1 MSSTKRKAVT
11 DDRPQKR
18 VKSAKPEAESKST
31 KSSAKPAKENRP
43 PKPESSERRGPVKSV
58 LQQEERSFPRG
69 GASVLTPIETK
80 QIQAQAEKD
89 VLFEQQTGEK
99 PVRDEDDDLFDD
111 AAEAPVKQKR
121 KARKEDDGEK
131 KVAATRIQGL
141 SYKTLVPGSIVL
153 GRVTGVTGK
162 DVAIALANNLTGYA
176 PITAVSERLNKR
188 ISDLLAEDVE
198 EDEDDDDSDVDLKK
212 LFFEG
217 QWLRA
222 KVTST
227 GHDSTDQKAKRH
239 IELSVDPVQV
249 NGGLEADSVVTH
261 SMLQASVR
269 SVEDHGVIMDLGLAT
284 DGVRGFIS
292 KKELGAAY
300 KLEELEEGQVMMCL
314 VTGKGSDGKVLK
326 LSPDA
331 ARFSAHIGNKQAPVV
346 TEAPIVDAYLP
357 GTAVEVLVTE
367 CSHGGVVGKLMGM
380 LNVTADL
387 VHSGVGE
394 DEDLSAKYKISS
406 KIKARIIWSLPGDDG
421 ARKLGV
427 SLLEILTTLPPPPD
441 KLPEN
446 ANPKLKALATSASQ
460 KFPNSATIEDAKVT
474 QVIQDRGIHLALP
487 SLTGQSGAT
496 AFAHISQVSDAR
508 VESLASTTGAFKVG
522 SSHKVRVLSFNPID
536 GLYYVSLKQSIL
548 DQAYMRLEDVAVG
561 EVVQGKVDRL
571 LLGGSK
577 GITGV
582 LVKLSDSITG
592 LVPEMHLSDAR
603 LEHPERKFRDGF
615 PITVRVLSI
624 DLDRRQI
631 RLTAKKSLVSDT
643 ESAIWSNYEA
653 LQPEMES
660 KGTIVNL
667 LDKGAVV
674 QFFGNVRAWLPVSEM
689 SEAYVERPDRHFRI
703 GQTVTARI
711 VSVSPETKEMKVS
724 CKTGGDIDD
733 EQHDAWEGVQGGQIV
748 PATVTEKTLDSVLVD
763 LENGIK
769 GVVRAAHLLDGSAA
783 KAESALKRIRVGQK
797 LTDLLVLNK
806 FTRSRQ
812 VMLTNKPDLIEDA
825 KKGALIRSFTDVK
838 KGNKVHGFVRSVT
851 PEGVYVEFANGTVGL
866 VLKTQLAPEMLGQA
880 AFGLRK
886 DQSVTPWVLNV
897 DAAKERFLLSLR
909 EQKLETPA
917 VAATASPSIADAP
930 ELANPVDPAL
940 KTTAD
945 LSLHTVTKAR
955 VASVKGT
962 QINVRLADNAHGRID
977 VSEAFDSWDDFK
989 NKKAPLQQFQP
1000 NDVLDVKILGIHD
1013 SRNHRFLPITHRQ
1026 NKNPVYELS
1035 AKKSRVEDGDNS
1047 LLGGLEGVSAGESHL
1062 AFVNNHGD
1070 DCVWV
1075 NLSPSV
1081 RGRIALMD
1089 LSDDVGMLNDLS
1101 KHFGI
1106 GSALKVKV
1114 KNVMSLSNRLDL
1126 TARLGDDAESVTFD
1140 TMTPGSVVAGRV
1152 TKVSENSV
1160 TVQLGDSI
1168 AGPVTLTELSDDF
1181 DQADPARYAKNEI
1194 VRVCVLDIDRPNKR
1208 VYLSLRAS
1216 KVLSST
1222 LPVKDPQFANI
1233 SALKAGD
1240 IVRGFVKH
1248 ISEKG
1253 IIASLSATVDA
1264 FIRVADLS
1272 DLYIKNWQSHLTLD
1286 QLVRGRIISVDPA
1299 SKHIQLSLKQ
1309 SQIDPNYVAP
1319 LQFNDIKTGMIVTG
1333 KVRKVE
1339 DYGAFVDLDNSQ
1351 PRLSGLCHRSEVAD
1365 KFVKDVRTLYEVG
1378 DVVKAKVLKVEK
1390 EGKKISLGLKARY
1403 FKDDGAESDDEEVKT
1418 NGHASDDDEEM
1429 EDATTGGVEL
1439 AAEIIGADNDE
1450 DMEDVVDL
1458 GAVRD
1463 MDDSEDDGVA
1473 VPADDDSEDEA
1484 VAKPTAGLSTTGFDW
1499 SGNTLSTT
1507 TEVDASDSEPDTTT
1521 PKKRKRTKPEIKV
1534 DLTADLDAHGP
1545 RSTSDFERQLLG
1557 QPNDSALWIQ
1567 YMAFQ
1572 LQLGEVQKARDLAE
1586 RALRTIHIRESDEK
1600 GNIWIALLNLEVEY
1614 GDEEKVDEVFKRA
1627 CQVQEPLSMHE
1638 KLASIYIDSGKHDK
1652 ADKIFERAVGNKSFR
1667 AVPEMWLNYATF
1679 LMSTHG
1685 KPDEARALLP
1695 RALQS
1700 IAKDE
1705 HRLLTAKFAGLEFR
1719 SAGGDAERGR
1729 TIFETLV
1736 GEWPKWTQGWDM
1748 WVDLER
1754 ACIAEDK
1761 PEAVERCRKLFERMS
1776 AVKMKKRRA
1785 KFVFKRWLEFEEKEG
1800 AERDVERVKGVAKK
1814 WVEDEAARQ
1823 GGTDE

>member
-1 MSSTKRKAVT
+1 
-11 DDRPQKR
+11 
-18 VKSAKPEAESKST
+18 
-31 KSSAKPAKENRP
+31 
-43 PKPESSERRGPVKSV
+43 
-58 LQQEERSFPRG
+58 
-69 GASVLTPIETK
+69 
-80 QIQAQAEKD
+80 
-89 VLFEQQTGEK
+89 
-99 PVRDEDDDLFDD
+99 
-111 AAEAPVKQKR
+111 
-121 KARKEDDGEK
+121 
-131 KVAATRIQGL
+131 
-141 SYKTLVPGSIVL
+141 
-153 GRVTGVTGK
+153 
-162 DVAIALANNLTGYA
+162 
-176 PITAVSERLNKR
+176 
-188 ISDLLAEDVE
+188 
-198 EDEDDDDSDVDLKK
+198 
-212 LFFEG
+212 
-217 QWLRA
+217 
-222 KVTST
+222 
-227 GHDSTDQKAKRH
+227 
-239 IELSVDPVQV
+239 
-249 NGGLEADSVVTH
+249 
-261 SMLQASVR
+261 
-269 SVEDHGVIMDLGLAT
+269 
-284 DGVRGFIS
+284 
-292 KKELGAAY
+292 
-300 KLEELEEGQVMMCL
+300 
-314 VTGKGSDGKVLK
+314 
-326 LSPDA
+326 
-331 ARFSAHIGNKQAPVV
+331 
-346 TEAPIVDAYLP
+346 
-357 GTAVEVLVTE
+357 
-367 CSHGGVVGKLMGM
+367 
-380 LNVTADL
+380 
-387 VHSGVGE
+387 
-394 DEDLSAKYKISS
+394 
-406 KIKARIIWSLPGDDG
+406 
-421 ARKLGV
+421 
-427 SLLEILTTLPPPPD
+427 
-441 KLPEN
+441 
-446 ANPKLKALATSASQ
+446 
-460 KFPNSATIEDAKVT
+460 
-474 QVIQDRGIHLALP
+474 
-487 SLTGQSGAT
+487 
-496 AFAHISQVSDAR
+496 
-508 VESLASTTGAFKVG
+508 
-522 SSHKVRVLSFNPID
+522 
-536 GLYYVSLKQSIL
+536 
-548 DQAYMRLEDVAVG
+548 
-561 EVVQGKVDRL
+561 
-571 LLGGSK
+571 
-577 GITGV
+577 
-582 LVKLSDSITG
+582 
-592 LVPEMHLSDAR
+592 
-603 LEHPERKFRDGF
+603 
-615 PITVRVLSI
+615 
-624 DLDRRQI
+624 
-631 RLTAKKSLVSDT
+631 
-643 ESAIWSNYEA
+643 
-653 LQPEMES
+653 
-660 KGTIVNL
+660 
-667 LDKGAVV
+667 
-674 QFFGNVRAWLPVSEM
+674 M

-711 VSVSPETKEMKVS
+711 VSVSPNTKEMKVS
-724 CKTGGDIDD
+724 CKTGRDIDG
-733 EQHDAWEGVQGGQIV
+733 EQQDAWEI
-748 PATVTEKTLDSVLVD
+748 TEKTLDSVLVD
-763 LENGIK
+763 LENGLK
-769 GVVRAAHLLDGSAA
+769 GIVRAAHLLDGSAA

-806 FTRSRQ
+806 FARSRQ
-812 VMLTNKPDLIEDA
+812 VMLTNKPGLVEDA
-825 KKGALIRSFTDVK
+825 KNGALIKSFADVK
-838 KGNKVHGFVRSVT
+838 KGNKLHGFVRSVT

-897 DAAKERFLLSLR
+897 DASKERFLLSLR
-909 EQKLETPA
+909 EQKLETPVA
-917 VAATASPSIADAP
+917 VAALSVANAP
-930 ELANPVDPAL
+930 ELVNPVDPAL

-945 LSLHTVTKAR
+945 LSLHTITKAR

-977 VSEAFDSWDDFK
+977 VSEVFDSWEDFK
-989 NKKAPLQQFQP
+989 NKKVPLRQFQP
-1000 NDVLDVKILGIHD
+1000 NDILDVKILGIHD

-1035 AKKSRVEDGDNS
+1035 AKKSRVEDGNSS

-1075 NLSPSV
+1075 NLSPNV

-1114 KNVMSLSNRLDL
+1114 KNVMPLSNRLDL
-1126 TARLGDDAESVTFD
+1126 SARSGDDAESVTFD
-1140 TMTPGSVVAGRV
+1140 TLTPGSVVAGRV

-1181 DQADPARYAKNEI
+1181 DQANPARHAKNEI
-1194 VRVCVLDIDRPNKR
+1194 VRVCVLDIDRPNQR
-1208 VYLSLRAS
+1208 VYLSLRPS

-1222 LPVKDPQFANI
+1222 LPVKDPQVPNI
-1233 SALKAGD
+1233 SSLKAGD

-1272 DLYIKNWQSHLTLD
+1272 DLYIKNWQTHLALD

-1299 SKHIQLSLKQ
+1299 TKHIQLSLKQ
-1309 SQIDPNYVAP
+1309 SQIDPNYIPP

-1365 KFVKDVRTLYEVG
+1365 KFIKDVRTLYEIG

-1403 FKDDGAESDDEEVKT
+1403 FKDDGAESDEDETKA
-1418 NGHASDDDEEM
+1418 NGHTADDDEEM
-1429 EDATTGGVEL
+1429 DDAATGGIEL
-1439 AAEIIGADNDE
+1439 DADIIGADNDE
-1450 DMEDVVDL
+1450 EMEDAVDL

-1473 VPADDDSEDEA
+1473 VPADDDSEDETA
-1484 VAKPTAGLSTTGFDW
+1484 VKATAGLSTTGFDW
-1499 SGNTLSTT
+1499 SGNTLSILA
-1507 TEVDASDSEPDTTT
+1507 EADASDSEPDTATR
-1521 PKKRKRTKPEIKV
+1521 KKRKRTKPEIKV

-1667 AVPEMWLNYATF
+1667 AVPEVWLNYATF
-1679 LMSTHG
+1679 LMSTYN

-1719 SAGGDAERGR
+1719 STGGDAERGR

-1761 PEAVERCRKLFERMS
+1761 EEAIARCRKLFERMS

-1800 AERDVERVKGVAKK
+1800 GEREVERVKGVAKK
-1814 WVEDEAARQ
+1814 WVEDEAVRQ